1 MSNLKVK
8 SYSDYLDSV
17 CALVGTPVDRLST
30 ETAELLRVSFNAA
43 LKNAWLTF
51 PWIDLCP
58 YGEARFVGSRFDYPN
73 DLSKTA
79 WTKNNTTATATNDVL
94 TFTLGNTP
102 ANWIVN
108 RALANVTTAFATT
121 TAATLA
127 VGTTSSTAAFISAQ
141 DILTAGPLEMVS
153 TVPIGTNAQGTAATS
168 LVATVTNAT
177 GGSLSG
183 ITAGQVD
190 IYLNVVN
197 LDHTYAK

>member
-1 MSNLKVK
+1 MA
-8 SYSDYLDSV
+8 SYSV
-17 CALVGTPVDRLST
+17 TIPKARATPLSLEEQASTGCNTRWRL
-30 ETAELLRVSFNAA
+30 
-43 LKNAWLTF
+43 LTS
-51 PWIDLCP
+51 DVA
-58 YGEARFVGSRFDYPN
+58 YA
-73 DLSKTA
+73 
-79 WTKNNTTATATNDVL
+79 TATATNDVL